1 MAHPR
6 PPQKRRARPGTPAK
20 KGAVNGMKPG
30 GSGRD
35 KELVMRYEELRNQ
48 VLHATGRNGGGLGW
62 AVFVRKGMAAWF
74 EAWQENVRH
83 KESEPGLG
91 GAPKSCLSP
100 EKERAIVVVLT
111 GMVLSHLTE
120 QIA

>member
-1 MAHPR
+1 
-6 PPQKRRARPGTPAK
+6 
-20 KGAVNGMKPG
+20 MKSG
-30 GSGRD
+30 GSGQD
-35 KELVMRYEELRNQ
+35 KELVMRYEELRDQ
-48 VLHATGRNGGGLGW
+48 VLHATGRSGGGLGW

-74 EAWQENVRH
+74 EAWQENVRY
-83 KESEPGLG
+83 KEPQPASG
-91 GAPKSCLSP
+91 GTPKPCLSP